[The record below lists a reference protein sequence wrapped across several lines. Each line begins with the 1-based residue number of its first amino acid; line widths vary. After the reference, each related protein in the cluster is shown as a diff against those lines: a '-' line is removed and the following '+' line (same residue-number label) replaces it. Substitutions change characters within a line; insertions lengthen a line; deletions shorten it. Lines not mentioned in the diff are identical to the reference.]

1 MYESMNAA
9 GNNVS
14 AKNQIAPNKYVQIF
28 LNQGSVKRVLFVGN
42 SITRHAP
49 KEDIGWCGDWGMAAS
64 CKENDY
70 VHIVVDAMTER
81 YGKID
86 YCIAQAGL
94 WEMNYF
100 NGTDILNEWYAVARD
115 FNADIVIIRIGE
127 NINRDKNKEI
137 NCKPYYDEMIKFFTK
152 NPDARVIVTDNFWKI
167 EVLDTM
173 IKEVIA
179 ENGYI
184 YCHIG
189 DLEDN
194 EENMAIGLFEHK
206 GVSLH
211 PGDYGMKRI
220 AERILEKL

>member
-1 MYESMNAA
+1 M
-9 GNNVS
+9 
-14 AKNQIAPNKYVQIF
+14 KK
-28 LNQGSVKRVLFVGN
+28 
-42 SITRHAP
+42 
-49 KEDIGWCGDWGMAAS
+49 
-64 CKENDY
+64 
-70 VHIVVDAMTER
+70 
-81 YGKID
+81 
-86 YCIAQAGL
+86 
-94 WEMNYF
+94 
-100 NGTDILNEWYAVARD
+100 
-115 FNADIVIIRIGE
+115 IGE

-152 NPDARVIVTDNFWKI
+152 NPDAKVIVTDNFWKI